1 MDYLNV
7 KIMESKDID
16 LIFKF
21 MDMDD
26 SKTIEYKEFI
36 KKLKRQGLIVR
47 DKNEDQIYTL
57 YKLIYKNG
65 LSLR

>member
-1 MDYLNV
+1 
-7 KIMESKDID
+7 MESKDID